1 MSEVFPII
9 IASFQ
14 TLLTK
19 QGIRQECFNLLVSI
33 MSEFPHQS
41 FTSFIIPMLRSMI
54 EDGISDKDS
63 ALLIAS
69 LNPECLTNII
79 LLGGVRGFISSLL
92 PFILELLYTSSF
104 VVTRDV
110 CEAACDALI
119 TVSSPTVLGP
129 SLTIRYILP
138 SLTHKLGRNKKNL
151 FTDMYSVISSISTFI
166 DNNQNKI
173 CGIYNKYYLDLSSLM
188 LPDPVARA
196 AIAICQRL
204 PEEPTIMFIIDRIL
218 RVVFVN
224 IKISIETLAPIHSAI
239 VALYGILPSLSNE
252 TVINELLIS
261 EKAGI
266 QHLLTYLPLPTV
278 FDSEEITMYQTIL
291 ILCTINTLIDI
302 IVRCNVVATIVKSI
316 TEPII
321 EFYNNIIKL
330 YNSSN
335 NNEYIKSLLKT
346 ITKTLYSPLSAILGT
361 SAPLPSNTQC
371 DEWKELIQSQ
381 INFKLPSDIESIF

>member
-1 MSEVFPII
+1 
-9 IASFQ
+9 
-14 TLLTK
+14 
-19 QGIRQECFNLLVSI
+19 
-33 MSEFPHQS
+33 
-41 FTSFIIPMLRSMI
+41 
-54 EDGISDKDS
+54 
-63 ALLIAS
+63 
-69 LNPECLTNII
+69 
-79 LLGGVRGFISSLL
+79 
-92 PFILELLYTSSF
+92 
-104 VVTRDV
+104 
-110 CEAACDALI
+110 
-119 TVSSPTVLGP
+119 
-129 SLTIRYILP
+129 
-138 SLTHKLGRNKKNL
+138 
-151 FTDMYSVISSISTFI
+151 
-166 DNNQNKI
+166 
-173 CGIYNKYYLDLSSLM
+173 M

-291 ILCTINTLIDI
+291 ILSTINTLIDI